1 MIQGFPQE
9 DSDSEQQE
17 QGENAEEEEEA
28 GYGGIKMASVGEIIA
43 KARFNESY
51 LHVNLG
57 LGENL
62 EELAT
67 HFGSEENGVC
77 VCVCVCV
84 CTISVLGAEVVVE
97 EVEPAPSGELD
108 LSGIDDTEIDKVS
121 SQSFHCTVY

>member
-1 MIQGFPQE
+1 MLLNLFIVSCMIKGFPQE

-17 QGENAEEEEEA
+17 LGENAEEEEEA

-67 HFGSEENGVC
+67 HFGNEENGVC

-84 CTISVLGAEVVVE
+84 CVRVHNF
-97 EVEPAPSGELD
+97 
-108 LSGIDDTEIDKVS
+108 
-121 SQSFHCTVY
+121 SFVCRGCG

>member
-1 MIQGFPQE
+1 MVKGLPRD
-9 DSDSEQQE
+9 DSDPEQQE
-17 QGENAEEEEEA
+17 EQEKDAEDEEEER

-67 HFGSEENGVC
+67 HFGNEENGTCVCVYVC

-84 CTISVLGAEVVVE
+84 HN
-97 EVEPAPSGELD
+97 
-108 LSGIDDTEIDKVS
+108 S
-121 SQSFHCTVY
+121 SFLCRD

>member
-1 MIQGFPQE
+1 MIKGFPQE

-17 QGENAEEEEEA
+17 QGNNAEEEEEA

-67 HFGSEENGVC
+67 HFGSEENGVYM
-77 VCVCVCV
+77 CVCV
-84 CTISVLGAEVVVE
+84 CTISVFCAEVVVE

-108 LSGIDDTEIDKVS
+108 LSEIDDNEIDKVS
-121 SQSFHCTVY
+121 S

>member
-1 MIQGFPQE
+1 MVKGLTQEETDPQ
-9 DSDSEQQE
+9 QQE
-17 QGENAEEEEEA
+17 EQEIESEEEEER

-62 EELAT
+62 EELANR
-67 HFGSEENGVC
+67 FGSKENGVC

-84 CTISVLGAEVVVE
+84 RN
-97 EVEPAPSGELD
+97 
-108 LSGIDDTEIDKVS
+108 S
-121 SQSFHCTVY
+121 SYMYLCRGGGGGSRAYTFRRVRSQWN

>member
-1 MIQGFPQE
+1 VINKGFPQE
-9 DSDSEQQE
+9 DSDPEQQE
-17 QGENAEEEEEA
+17 EQGNDAEEEEEA

-67 HFGSEENGVC
+67 HFGSGENGVC
-77 VCVCVCV
+77 ACLCV
-84 CTISVLGAEVVVE
+84 CT
-97 EVEPAPSGELD
+97 
-108 LSGIDDTEIDKVS
+108 
-121 SQSFHCTVY
+121 

>member
-77 VCVCVCV
+77 VCVCVRAQFQFWV
-84 CTISVLGAEVVVE
+84 QRLWLRRWSLHLQESWISV
-97 EVEPAPSGELD
+97 ELMI
-108 LSGIDDTEIDKVS
+108 LKLIR
-121 SQSFHCTVY
+121 